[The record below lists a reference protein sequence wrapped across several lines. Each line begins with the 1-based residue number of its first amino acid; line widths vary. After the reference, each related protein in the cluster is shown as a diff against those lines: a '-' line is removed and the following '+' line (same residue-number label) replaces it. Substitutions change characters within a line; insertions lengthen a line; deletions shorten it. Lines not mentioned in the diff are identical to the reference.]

1 MSLVLILGS
10 AAATA
15 AVTVHEERTKV
26 QALCSDQSRKRFEL
40 EAVRIGGDMK
50 PPKKLKVDND
60 WELPELPPGTM
71 ASGIYIGEIL
81 ISPDGSVADTWA
93 AREIKL
99 DPPFPEFNEAIRS
112 TIKKWK
118 YEPVVVDGEK
128 MPVCMS
134 VTLNV
139 DFS

>member
-1 MSLVLILGS
+1 LDAYFIMAHTVSLVLILGS
-10 AAATA
+10 AVATI

-26 QALCSDQSRKRFEL
+26 QARCSDESMKRFEL

-50 PPKKLKVDND
+50 PPKKLKVDNV
-60 WELPELPPGTM
+60 WEFPALPPGTTV
-71 ASGIYIGEIL
+71 SGIWIGEIL

-112 TIKKWK
+112 TVRKWK
-118 YEPVVVDGEK
+118 YEPV
-128 MPVCMS
+128 S
-134 VTLNV
+134 
-139 DFS
+139 